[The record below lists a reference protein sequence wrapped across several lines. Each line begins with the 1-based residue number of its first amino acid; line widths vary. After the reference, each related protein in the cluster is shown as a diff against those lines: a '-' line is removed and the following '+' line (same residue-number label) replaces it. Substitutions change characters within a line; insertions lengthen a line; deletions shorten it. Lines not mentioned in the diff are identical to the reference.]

1 MYTAHLGWLLAGHAL
16 RLHAKLASR
25 QAHVLGKHE
34 SGYDLVTRQPPQ
46 QLALLFKALIR
57 ERHLCVPGGKESEG
71 LGGLTGGK
79 TGNMEDI
86 GLGQKTGDPSS

>member
-1 MYTAHLGWLLAGHAL
+1 M
-16 RLHAKLASR
+16 
-25 QAHVLGKHE
+25 
-34 SGYDLVTRQPPQ
+34 VTRQPPQ

-79 TGNMEDI
+79 TGGFKDLTGSETGNMEDI